1 MVPDLYYFFFKVAKL
16 FVHELKPRTHQ
27 NTMKLFGT
35 RIKSD
40 VHGDEPSSL
49 RDSLL
54 ERGASSSG
62 RQHSSFSIPVMLS
75 GAPVIP
81 GADSEG
87 VQRRETCAEG
97 AKTAARTFIVY
108 AIVGLI
114 GAILFKSMTK
124 ILAVAVIL
132 LFVVYLFLTGSGM
145 IAVNWNNVGGAMLR
159 TIDRDGDGRV
169 GWNDFKAWFID
180 LVAFLSSRGIPAIG
194 GLGIGI
200 FSGFYFL

>member
-1 MVPDLYYFFFKVAKL
+1 
-16 FVHELKPRTHQ
+16 
-27 NTMKLFGT
+27 
-35 RIKSD
+35 
-40 VHGDEPSSL
+40 
-49 RDSLL
+49 
-54 ERGASSSG
+54 
-62 RQHSSFSIPVMLS
+62 MLS

-81 GADSEG
+81 GAESEG

-97 AKTAARTFIVY
+97 AKTAVRTFIVY

-132 LFVVYLFLTGSGM
+132 LFVVYLLLTGSGM

-180 LVAFLSSRGIPAIG
+180 LAAFLSSRGIPAIG
-194 GLGIGI
+194 GLGIGM